1 MIGGLRCRWRST
13 ANGSKIR
20 RSCEH
25 QIIAHLLVGTAMTS
39 DYDPDTGSL
48 AEEIAQ
54 AIEAAEEMG
63 LMSISRGE
71 LVPASMISDRLTP
84 ALMQARTYAEVD
96 MLTAPEIRMGISE
109 ATVTASDLADLG
121 AEFVPLMSMMY
132 RLRERVER
140 SIPMP

>member
-1 MIGGLRCRWRST
+1 
-13 ANGSKIR
+13 
-20 RSCEH
+20 
-25 QIIAHLLVGTAMTS
+25 MTS
-39 DYDPDTGSL
+39 DHDLGAGSL

-71 LVPASMISDRLTP
+71 LVPARMISDRLTP

-109 ATVTASDLADLG
+109 ATVIASDLADLG

-140 SIPMP
+140 SGPMP